1 MRPLDWSLSHSMTVN
16 GSLLTRGDQEL
27 QAAKE
32 FGALGNGLAV
42 IVRQLI
48 GYIVRLINQFSSLL
62 NSGAVTH
69 DGEHRRLFSDRSN
82 QIQTE

>member
-1 MRPLDWSLSHSMTVN
+1 MTVN

-32 FGALGNGLAV
+32 FGAIGYGLAV

-48 GYIVRLINQFSSLL
+48 GYIVRLINQCSSLL
-62 NSGAVTH
+62 RSGAVTQ
-69 DGEHRRLFSDRSN
+69 DGEHRRPSGDRSN
-82 QIQTE
+82 QIQSEWR